1 MTTTSR
7 SEASFSQLLLNW
19 VAYRLSRTMAAI
31 KPAYRAS
38 EIAAAVAAGN
48 NPSGA

>member
-7 SEASFSQLLLNW
+7 SEASFSQLLQSW
-19 VAYRLSRTMAAI
+19 VAYRLSGPLAAI
-31 KPAYRAS
+31 RPAYRAS
-38 EIAAAVAAGN
+38 EVAAAVAASN

>member
-7 SEASFSQLLLNW
+7 SEASFSQLLLSW
-19 VAYRLSRTMAAI
+19 LAYRLSGTMAAI

-48 NPSGA
+48 NPVGA

>member
-7 SEASFSQLLLNW
+7 SEASFSQLLPNW
-19 VAYRLSRTMAAI
+19 VASRLSQTMAAI

-38 EIAAAVAAGN
+38 EIAAAVAANN